1 MEHSES
7 KMKQSHREKY
17 EALAHV
23 VGIEDLK
30 KIIFF
35 HGTTPDRI
43 NKALAGGDE
52 HLNTIPLRVW
62 DQMALSTGEAD
73 SDAPKGPPIRFE
85 YPWTKLKEPQSLA
98 MRVCMLKYVAKHYI
112 AARSE
117 Q

>member
-7 KMKQSHREKY
+7 EAKRSHREKY
-17 EALAHV
+17 EALAYI

-35 HGTTPDRI
+35 HGITPDRI
-43 NKALAGGDE
+43 NVALAEGDE
-52 HLNTIPLRVW
+52 HLNTIPMRVW

-85 YPWTKLKEPQSLA
+85 YPWTKLRYPQSLA
-98 MRVCMLKYVAKHYI
+98 MRVCILKYVAKHHI
-112 AARSE
+112 ARRQE
-117 Q
+117 